1 MIKKR
6 SFFCSWS
13 GGKDSCL
20 ALYHGI
26 QREGVPKYLLTM
38 MTEEGERSRAHGL
51 SQGVLRKQA
60 ESLGIPLITAAT
72 SWESY
77 ERVLRNSLAT
87 LRDKG
92 VEAGVFGDIDLLEHR
107 EWIEG
112 VCQKEQIDPYFPLW
126 NLGRVEVVREF
137 VRLGFQAMIVAV
149 QDGVLSKSFLGK
161 SLTEE
166 LIDNMIRQGI
176 DPAGEAGEYHTL
188 VTAGPIFS
196 GPLSVTI
203 KDCSLRDGYWY
214 LDISL

>member
-1 MIKKR
+1 M
-6 SFFCSWS
+6 
-13 GGKDSCL
+13 
-20 ALYHGI
+20 
-26 QREGVPKYLLTM
+26 LTM